1 MSELGDVLTA
11 FHEAARCD
19 ASVWRREGTGP
30 SSLRFIAGSAAV
42 AATPPDDSLLRDD
55 PATIEDVNA
64 DGRMVVVPVTGARQ
78 AWLVLGR
85 CNIDPAEIDRYL
97 GFLKPVVTQY
107 LQSSLEVEHAATEL
121 AERYEEINLLYSI
134 SEILGR
140 TVSLNEGADTIL
152 REVSETVG
160 ARRASILVHNPA
172 TLTLDVI
179 ARLGGA
185 DIPTSPIALDD
196 ECSVSAHV
204 FRTLHSIIV
213 DDGQMVCEAEQGFR
227 RGAMLTVPILWTA
240 REGTHPLGV
249 VNLSDRRSGQAFTA
263 GDQKLMTAIASQIG
277 AAIQNARLVRQSL
290 DQQRMQQEMQLA
302 HDLQMKLLP
311 DAAHVAPEASVAARV
326 VPAEDVGGDFY
337 NLYRLPGGR
346 IGVMIGDVS
355 GHGYQA
361 ALIMALTMSAS
372 AIHAQGTDDPAEMLR
387 RLYESVKEELNTT
400 EMFVSAMYAVVDR
413 ERGELRYGNMGH
425 PHAFIV
431 TRDGTVERLMAG
443 GPPLGMADEAPA
455 SETRPWNSDGD
466 VLLLFTDGIADA
478 RNDAGRRLDEEPVL
492 ECVLQHRDE
501 PAAQIAARVFALLDA
516 YTGDVPRRD
525 DLTLVILKS

>member
-1 MSELGDVLTA
+1 MSELADVLAA
-11 FHEAARCD
+11 FHEATGCHA
-19 ASVWRREGTGP
+19 AVWRRDSTAGLLQFVAGTERG
-30 SSLRFIAGSAAV
+30 L
-42 AATPPDDSLLRDD
+42 TPPDAWLPRSGAVHEEPTDK
-55 PATIEDVNA
+55 
-64 DGRMVVVPVTGARQ
+64 GRMLIVPIGGSRN
-78 AWLVLGR
+78 AWIALGPCDVER
-85 CNIDPAEIDRYL
+85 AELDRYL
-97 GFLKPVVTQY
+97 KFLRPVVAQF
-107 LQSSLEVEHAATEL
+107 LQNTLEVEHAANEL

-140 TVSLNEGADTIL
+140 TVSLEDGAATIL

-160 ARRASILVHNPA
+160 AHRGSILVHDHA
-172 TLTLDVI
+172 TSSLQVI
-179 ARLGGA
+179 ARIGG
-185 DIPTSPIALDD
+185 DGIPTAPIALDD

-204 FRTLHSIIV
+204 FRTLHSVIV
-213 DDGQMVCEAEQGFR
+213 EAGEMQCDAELGFR

-240 REGTHPLGV
+240 QDGSEPLGV

-263 GDQKLMTAIASQIG
+263 GDQKLVTAIASQIG

-290 DQQRMQQEMQLA
+290 DQQRLQQEMQLA

-311 DAAHVAPEASVAARV
+311 DAAHVAPEATVAARV

-337 NLYRLPGGR
+337 NLYRLSHDR

-387 RLYESVKEELNTT
+387 RLYVSVKEELNTT
-400 EMFVSAMYAVVDR
+400 EMFVSALYAVVDR
-413 ERGELRYGNMGH
+413 ENGVLRYGNMGH
-425 PHAFIV
+425 PHAFVVSRNGDIA
-431 TRDGTVERLMAG
+431 RLVAG
-443 GPPLGMADEAPA
+443 GPPLGMLDQAPDSEA
-455 SETRPWNSDGD
+455 RPWDGEGD
-466 VLLLFTDGIADA
+466 VLLLFTDGITDA
-478 RNDAGRRLDEEPVL
+478 RNRDGKRLDEEPVL
-492 ECVLQHRDE
+492 ACVRTHRAE
-501 PAAQIAARVFALLDA
+501 SPAQIAERVFDLLDT